1 MLLIC
6 STGVVLE
13 GLLNYQWQ
21 KSILFHQNAQRQ
33 SPDECFSTT
42 GGAVE
47 PRQCV
52 RGKNQGHHKIIWICF
67 NSQRFIGLRS
77 KTNYWRNKLP
87 VNVIYI
93 MMIMMMIVIR
103 SPTIIIPD
111 DRQETALDGAT
122 SRRSSCFTPRA
133 KVLPDF
139 LFYHDFYEAK
149 RLQMGLMMI

>member
-6 STGVVLE
+6 SPGVVLE

-21 KSILFHQNAQRQ
+21 KSILFRQNAQRQ

-67 NSQRFIGLRS
+67 DSQRFSGWRS
-77 KTNYWRNKLP
+77 KTNYLCNKLP

-93 MMIMMMIVIR
+93 MMIMMMIVLR
-103 SPTIIIPD
+103 SPTTMIIIHD

-133 KVLPDF
+133 KVLAIFFIFIMD
-139 LFYHDFYEAK
+139 D
-149 RLQMGLMMI
+149 GMMII